1 MKSLNRWLAV
11 AALGASIGTGP
22 VAVAGQEL
30 PPEIQVDLYMVRAD
44 RHLQNQE
51 WVAALEALDVVL
63 ALQAANDMETPD
75 ALWFQHAE
83 VAMEAGYPETAV
95 ASLTRYLVETGREG
109 RTLHRRAEAVG
120 RGGETRRGRRAIGS
134 ATARR
139 TAARRTTAC
148 RTAARPRH
156 RLSRPPPVDPVDP
169 VESEDRFTVLFPLI
183 GMNAAT
189 MSFSS
194 GGPVV
199 PDASYLNGISGGGAV
214 AFPLPFMDEMFD
226 VQIGAHYSQKGTR
239 VTQVGGDGATANI
252 DVAFQ
257 SLDIS
262 ALARV
267 SPPQVANL
275 PQLPFYALIGPYAS
289 LELDCSVTPRRD
301 RHDRALHHQR
311 RVRQRESG
319 HAARRFRAHGRY
331 RHRDGLGHNPHQ
343 CRIPVQLRTPGRRQV
358 RKRDGQASGAELL
371 RRGGHGVLRG
381 ALPVSDY
388 RMTSKYYV
396 L

>member
-22 VAVAGQEL
+22 LAAAGQEL

-44 RHLQNQE
+44 RHIQNQE

-83 VAMEAGYPETAV
+83 VAMQAGYPQTAV

-109 RTLHRRAEAVG
+109 EYYTAALRMLDEAERRAAGDAPAAAPQPAAPEQ
-120 RGGETRRGRRAIGS
+120 
-134 ATARR
+134 ATPRP
-139 TAARRTTAC
+139 AAPQP
-148 RTAARPRH
+148 AA
-156 RLSRPPPVDPVDP
+156 PPPVPPPPAEIADPA
-169 VESEDRFTVLFPLI
+169 ESEDRFTVLFPLI

-189 MSFSS
+189 MSLSS
-194 GGPVV
+194 GGTVV

-214 AFPLPFMDEMFD
+214 AFTPMRDMDMLD
-226 VQIGAHYSQKGTR
+226 VQIGAYYSQKGTR

-262 ALARV
+262 ALARI
-267 SPPQVANL
+267 SPPPVANL

-289 LELDCSVTPRRD
+289 LELDCSVTLDATATAGRFTTSDACANANLDTQPVD
-301 RHDRALHHQR
+301 FGLSAGLGI
-311 RVRQRESG
+311 EMGSG
-319 HAARRFRAHGRY
+319 TTRINVGFLYSYGLQDVDKYASETA
-331 RHRDGLGHNPHQ
+331 RHRVLNFF
-343 CRIPVQLRTPGRRQV
+343 
-358 RKRDGQASGAELL
+358 A
-371 RRGGHGVLRG
+371 GVATG
-381 ALPVSDY
+381 F
-388 RMTSKYYV
+388 
-396 L
+396 

>member
-1 MKSLNRWLAV
+1 MPIIEWEQSPVQKGLTMKSLNRWLAV

-22 VAVAGQEL
+22 VAAAGQEL

-44 RHLQNQE
+44 RHIQNQE

-83 VAMEAGYPETAV
+83 VAMQAGYPQTAV

-109 RTLHRRAEAVG
+109 EYYTAALRMLDEAERRAAG
-120 RGGETRRGRRAIGS
+120 DPPS
-134 ATARR
+134 AAPQPAEPRP
-139 TAARRTTAC
+139 AAPRP
-148 RTAARPRH
+148 AAPQPAA
-156 RLSRPPPVDPVDP
+156 PPPVPPPPVEIADPA
-169 VESEDRFTVLFPLI
+169 ESEDRFTVLFPLI

-189 MSFSS
+189 MSLSS
-194 GGPVV
+194 GGTVV

-214 AFPLPFMDEMFD
+214 AFALPFLDGMFD
-226 VQIGAHYSQKGTR
+226 VQIGAHYTQKGTR
-239 VTQVGGDGATANI
+239 VTQSTPEGATVSV

-257 SLDIS
+257 GLDIS

-289 LELDCSVTPRRD
+289 LELDCSVTLDATATAGRFTTSDACANANLDTQPVDFGLSAGLGIEMGSGTTRINVG
-301 RHDRALHHQR
+301 ALYSYGIQDIDKYAS
-311 RVRQRESG
+311 ET
-319 HAARRFRAHGRY
+319 A
-331 RHRDGLGHNPHQ
+331 RHRVLNFF
-343 CRIPVQLRTPGRRQV
+343 
-358 RKRDGQASGAELL
+358 A
-371 RRGGHGVLRG
+371 GVATG
-381 ALPVSDY
+381 F
-388 RMTSKYYV
+388 
-396 L
+396 